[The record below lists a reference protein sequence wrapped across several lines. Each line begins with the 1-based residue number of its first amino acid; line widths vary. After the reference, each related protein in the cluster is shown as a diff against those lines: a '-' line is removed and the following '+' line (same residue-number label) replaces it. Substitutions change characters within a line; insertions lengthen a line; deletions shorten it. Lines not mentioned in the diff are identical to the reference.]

1 MIDEETDLIQFIQN
15 HQDDFYRFC
24 YSYVKDSYM
33 AMDIVQDAIVKAIE
47 NYSRLRKKEYIKTWF
62 YRIMINECKLY
73 LRKRKIYDSFDEQE
87 VVHTEINIETVL
99 GVQQVMQ
106 NLPSQYKDIVYLRY
120 YEDMTLDEISQT
132 LHTNVNTVKSRLYKA
147 LKMMRVDLEN
157 NEGCDDNER

>member
-15 HQDDFYRFC
+15 HQDNFYRFC
-24 YSYVKDSYM
+24 YSYVKDSYI

-73 LRKRKIYDSFDEQE
+73 LRKRKIYECFDEQKIA
-87 VVHTEINIETVL
+87 HTQMDIETIL
-99 GVQQVMQ
+99 GVQQAMQ
-106 NLPSQYKDIVYLRY
+106 NLPSKYKDIVYLRY
-120 YEDMTLDEISQT
+120 YEDMTFEEISLI
-132 LHTNVNTVKSRLYKA
+132 LHINSNTVKSRLYKA

-157 NEGCDDNER
+157 DKGCGDNEG